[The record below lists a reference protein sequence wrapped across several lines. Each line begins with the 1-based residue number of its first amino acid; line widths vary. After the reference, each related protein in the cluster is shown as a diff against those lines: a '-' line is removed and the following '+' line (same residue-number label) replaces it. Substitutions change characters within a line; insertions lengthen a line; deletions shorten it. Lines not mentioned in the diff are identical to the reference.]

1 MSGRATVA
9 DGGIVTG
16 RILADQGV
24 GPQSASAD
32 WIGQK
37 AANLAW
43 LAGRGYR
50 VPPFFVLSSKMCARL
65 LAPAEAEVESVL
77 AGLDVADPASLRAGS
92 AAIRARITAEPF
104 PGDIRAELAERA
116 AELGSGARFAVRTS
130 VSGEDSAANSF
141 AGQLDTA
148 LNVGQEGI
156 EEAVLEC
163 LASAYSER
171 ALFYRQRRGLP
182 GDEVAAAVIV
192 QVLVDSA
199 VSGVVFSCN
208 PQSGDMA
215 EAVVSAGLGLGE
227 GVVSGTVECDT
238 FFVDAGSRT
247 INGRVVSPKRSR
259 VVAAAGGGTALEET
273 EEAREAA
280 LHDDQVLAL
289 AGIALDLAEALG
301 GPQDVEWAID
311 GEGAVHV
318 LQTRPVT
325 AVGGKETIFDNVN
338 VAESYPGLTS
348 PLTFTFVQRAYF
360 EVFRVCHRNFGAT
373 RKTIAANAVRVYPYL
388 LASIHGRMY
397 YNITNWYRLF
407 LQIPGMEFAIAG
419 WEAAL
424 GIENKYKRPPGQTGA
439 LARLRGR
446 LWLAR
451 AIVILLYGWLRL
463 PCRLK
468 GFFRD
473 LREAKSTL
481 DQLFSPDTPAHK
493 RDAHELV
500 AWLERFMDELA
511 PSYSAQIFN
520 DFIAQQLFRVVEI
533 LLQRSGIDNAS
544 ALRNELFC
552 GEAGVQSVDPVR
564 SALELT
570 EAVRRDAALRALFHG
585 QGSATQVWATLAA
598 EERFATFHARCREH
612 IAEYGDRTINELK
625 LETDTMD
632 EHPEQLVVMVRNY
645 LRVGR
650 TIPEME
656 AREREIR
663 RSAERKAAAAVKGSL
678 PRQLLFAFAL
688 RQARESVK
696 QRENMRLGR
705 SRCFGL
711 AKRVYRALG
720 AEFRDV
726 GIIEHP
732 RDIFFLT
739 YQEVFAIT
747 RGTFIDGDA
756 RRLVAE
762 RKRDHERWREVAP
775 GSRIVTSG
783 IAMAHAHEPDFAEIG
798 DADVLV
804 GVGCAPGQVRAPA
817 LVLSEPSADIRVEGE
832 ILVAATTDPGWVFL
846 MVAASGL
853 VSEKGSVLS
862 HTAIIGRELGIPTV
876 VGVAGAT
883 RRVKTGDIVVV
894 DGRAGT
900 VAVTGREAP

>member
-1 MSGRATVA
+1 MA
-9 DGGIVTG
+9 DGGVLTG
-16 RILADQGV
+16 RVLADRGV
-24 GPQSASAD
+24 GPQSASAC

-43 LAGRGYR
+43 LAGHGHR
-50 VPPFFVLSSKMCARL
+50 VPPFFVLSSGVCARL
-65 LAPAEAEVESVL
+65 LAPAKAEVDAVL
-77 AGLDVADPASLRAGS
+77 AGLDGADPASLRAGS
-92 AAIRARITAEPF
+92 AAIRARITAESF
-104 PGDIRAELAERA
+104 PEDIRAKLAEHV
-116 AELGSGARFAVRTS
+116 AELGNAARFAVRSS
-130 VSGEDSAANSF
+130 VSGEDSAVNSF

-148 LNVGQEGI
+148 LNVGRDGI
-156 EEAVLEC
+156 EDAVLAC

-171 ALFYRQRRGLP
+171 ALFYRRRRGLL
-182 GDEVAAAVIV
+182 GDEVVAAVIV
-192 QVLVDSA
+192 QLLVDSA
-199 VSGVVFSCN
+199 VSGVAFSCN

-215 EAVVSAGLGLGE
+215 EAVVSAGFGLGE

-238 FFVDAGSRT
+238 YFVDARSRS

-259 VVAAAGGGTALEET
+259 VVAAAAGGTAIEET
-273 EEAREAA
+273 EETGAAA
-280 LHDDQVLAL
+280 LRDDQVLAL
-289 AGIALDLAEALG
+289 AGIALDLADALG

-311 GEGAVHV
+311 GQGTAHV

-325 AVGGKETIFDNVN
+325 AVAGKETIFDNVN

-348 PLTFTFVQRAYF
+348 PLTFTFVQRAYC
-360 EVFRVCHRNFGAT
+360 EVFRACHRNFGAT
-373 RKTIAANAVRVYPYL
+373 RKTIAANAVGVYPYL
-388 LASIHGRMY
+388 LASINGRMY

-424 GIENKYKRPPGQTGA
+424 GIENKYKRPPEQTGA
-439 LARLRGR
+439 LARFRGR

-451 AIVILLYGWLRL
+451 AIAILLYGWLRL

-468 GFFRD
+468 GFLRD
-473 LREAKSTL
+473 LREAKSAL
-481 DQLFSPDTPAHK
+481 DQLFSAETPAHK

-533 LLQRSGIDNAS
+533 LLQRCGIDNAS
-544 ALRNELFC
+544 AVRNELFC
-552 GEAGVQSVDPVR
+552 GEAGMQSVDPVR

-570 EAVRRDAALRALFHG
+570 EAVRRDAALRALFGG
-585 QGSATQVWATLAA
+585 QGSARQVWAGVAA
-598 EERFATFHARCREH
+598 EERFAGFHARCCEH

-625 LETDTMD
+625 LETDTME
-632 EHPEQLVVMVRNY
+632 EHPEQLVFVVRNY
-645 LRVGR
+645 LRVGCS
-650 TIPEME
+650 IPEME
-656 AREREIR
+656 AHEREIR
-663 RSAERKAAAAVKGSL
+663 RSAERKAAAVLKGSL
-678 PRQLLFAFAL
+678 PRRLLFALVL
-688 RQARESVK
+688 RQARQTVK

-720 AEFRDV
+720 DEFRDA
-726 GIIEHP
+726 GIIGDP

-747 RGTFIDGDA
+747 RGTFVDGDP
-756 RRLVAE
+756 RRLVAD
-762 RKRDHERWREVAP
+762 RKRDHERWREEVP

-783 IAMAHAHEPDFAEIG
+783 IAVAHTHEPDFAKLG

-817 LVLSEPSADIRVEGE
+817 LVLCEPSADVRVDGE

-883 RRVKTGDIVVV
+883 RRVKGGDIVVV

-900 VAVTGREAP
+900 VAVTGQETP